1 METLFWIKMLFLC
14 FTGLDAACAKH
25 GKQRAQASQHC
36 FRTETDTDPKKRGSH
51 VEREKAFVFKK

>member
-1 METLFWIKMLFLC
+1 MLFLC